1 MVSNQTGQDFYGV
14 KIGDVIATYANPAN
28 FGAGMA
34 PLVLHVQDQN
44 LEAGQD
50 LEVSFSA
57 DYLQDVAAWQFGL
70 QFNPQYL
77 DLQAVEP
84 LTALPLNADN
94 FSLSDDAIRA
104 VWTFPGG
111 AELEEGS
118 TLFRLRFK
126 ALASGVR
133 LSDVLSLEET
143 ILPGIAFNSAMDNA
157 PVELRY
163 NTVTTATGAP
173 AGTVQLFEIGPNPF
187 VQTTNVRF
195 SLPEACQAQLR
206 VLDASGRELWQLE
219 KNYSSGY
226 QQETIRLEGV
236 TGALVC
242 EMTTPWGV
250 QSVQLVAVE

>member
-1 MVSNQTGQDFYGV
+1 M
-14 KIGDVIATYANPAN
+14 
-28 FGAGMA
+28 
-34 PLVLHVQDQN
+34 
-44 LEAGQD
+44 
-50 LEVSFSA
+50 
-57 DYLQDVAAWQFGL
+57 
-70 QFNPQYL
+70 
-77 DLQAVEP
+77 
-84 LTALPLNADN
+84 
-94 FSLSDDAIRA
+94 
-104 VWTFPGG
+104 
-111 AELEEGS
+111 
-118 TLFRLRFK
+118 FRLRFK

-157 PVELRY
+157 PVGLRY